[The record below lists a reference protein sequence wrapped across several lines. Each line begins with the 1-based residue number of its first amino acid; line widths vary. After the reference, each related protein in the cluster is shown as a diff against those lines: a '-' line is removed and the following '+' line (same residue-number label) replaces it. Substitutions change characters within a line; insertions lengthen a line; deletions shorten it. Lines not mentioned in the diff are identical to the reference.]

1 MSFMEEDLLRPLAW
15 RTAIGDPD
23 VRRVLKD
30 LQANILKPHGR
41 GHVITSFLRFEPSI
55 DAARAAARDLGQA
68 ATTAFQQLQDADLFN
83 TTGEDGAPL
92 VTVALS
98 AAGYTALGVEVDRR
112 PEGQAFTSGLRN
124 RGAKLPDLGLAQ
136 WEQFLLE
143 DVHALLLVADSDE
156 TRLMI
161 RHQEL
166 LQHTEPGAKH
176 VGVERGSLYRDRR
189 GNPVEH
195 FGFVDGRS
203 QPLLLE
209 EDIARERD
217 DGGGDSRW
225 PPGFPLSTALAPCP
239 GGVAGQS
246 FGSFLAFLKL
256 EQNVQ
261 GFREATHSLSTA
273 VGIDE
278 EHAAAMVVG
287 RFRDGTP
294 LAMRKAEESFH
305 PVWNNFD
312 YRKDLLGTRCPLHA
326 HIRRMN
332 PRETSNDRT
341 SERRHAIL
349 RRGVTY
355 GHRAQDPQT
364 GGFLDAPAH
373 DVGLLFMSY
382 QSSLVEQFEFLLATW
397 ARGLGFPGN
406 DKSYDQLT
414 GPAGGPDPTWNRLWG
429 EASGKTAPFSRFVTL
444 KGGEYFF
451 VPSLSFLRGL

>member
-1 MSFMEEDLLRPLAW
+1 MPFIEEDLLRPLAW
-15 RTAIGDPD
+15 RIAIGDPD

-41 GHVITSFLRFEPSI
+41 DHVITSILRFDTPV
-55 DAARAAARDLGQA
+55 DAARAAARVLGQA
-68 ATTAFQQLQDADLFN
+68 STNALQQLQDAELFN
-83 TTGEDGAPL
+83 ITGKDGAPL

-112 PEGQAFTSGLRN
+112 PGGQAFTSGLRN
-124 RGAKLPDLGLAQ
+124 RGAKLPDLGLAN
-136 WEQFLLE
+136 WEQFFLE
-143 DVHALLLVADSDE
+143 DVHAVLLVADSDE
-156 TRLMI
+156 TRLTI

-166 LQHTEPGAKH
+166 LTQAEPGARQ
-176 VGVERGSLYRDRR
+176 VAAEYGLVYRDRR
-189 GNPVEH
+189 SNPVEH

-217 DGGGDSRW
+217 EGGGDSRW
-225 PPGFPLSTALAPCP
+225 PPGFPLATALVPCP

-261 GFREATHSLSTA
+261 GFREATHSLSTTL
-273 VGIDE
+273 GIDE
-278 EHAAAMVVG
+278 EYAAAMVVG

-294 LAMRKAEESFH
+294 LAMRKAEEGFH
-305 PVWNNFD
+305 PVWNNFS
-312 YRKDLLGTRCPLHA
+312 YRNDLLGTRCPLHA

-332 PRETSNDRT
+332 PRKT
-341 SERRHAIL
+341 SEEPPNERSHAIL

-355 GHRAQDPQT
+355 GRRVRDART
-364 GGFLDAPAH
+364 GGFLDAPAQG
-373 DVGLLFMSY
+373 VGLLFMSY
-382 QSSLVEQFEFLLATW
+382 QSNLVEQFEFLLANW
-397 ARGLGFPGN
+397 ARGLGFPGK
-406 DKSYDQLT
+406 DKTFDQLI
-414 GPAGGPDPTWNRLWG
+414 GPAGGPDPTWNSLWG
-429 EASGKTAPFSRFVTL
+429 EGSGRVASFSRFVTL

-451 VPSLSFLRGL
+451 APSLSFLRGL